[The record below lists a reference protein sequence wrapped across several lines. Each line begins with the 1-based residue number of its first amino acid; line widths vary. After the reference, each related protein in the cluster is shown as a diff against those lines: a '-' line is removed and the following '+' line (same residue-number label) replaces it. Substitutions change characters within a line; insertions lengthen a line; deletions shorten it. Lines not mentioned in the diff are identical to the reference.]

1 MIQNVTDKQT
11 SPDVSPGSPMIVP
24 RLLFRGEFLIESI
37 AQAIDE

>member
-1 MIQNVTDKQT
+1 MP